1 MDLKSNIKVLNAVSP
16 YDPSATGAK
25 TGIVID
31 RKGFGGVTFII
42 SAGAQ
47 TTAGITVT
55 PVVKEGAAT
64 NALASAAD
72 ADLVG
77 TEAAAAAVLAGS
89 GGADKS
95 ATIGYLGS
103 KRYVSCGF
111 TLAGAA
117 TGFYS
122 AVAVLHDPIKAPP
135 S

>member
-1 MDLKSNIKVLNAVSP
+1 VDLANNIKVLNAVSP

-31 RKGFGGVTFII
+31 RAGFNGVTFLL

-47 TTAGITVT
+47 TATGITVT

-64 NALASAAD
+64 GSLTSVAD
-72 ADLVG
+72 ANLIG
-77 TEAAAAAVLAGS
+77 TEAAMAAVLAGA
-89 GGADKS
+89 GGANKT
-95 ATIGYLGS
+95 AKIGYLGN

-122 AVAVLHDPIKAPP
+122 AVAVLSDPIKSPQA
-135 S
+135 